1 MSGDDGDG
9 DDGDGGGARQD
20 ETEFDF
26 AIFIT
31 DVAVQS
37 RQNVSSTNT
46 ISFIFSQP
54 RLFDVVRNVAT
65 RPLFSFRLRC
75 IKLDVTYLSV
85 WFAGE

>member
-31 DVAVQS
+31 DVAMQS
-37 RQNVSSTNT
+37 RQNVSSRNT

-54 RLFDVVRNVAT
+54 RLFDVVGNVAT
-65 RPLFSFRLRC
+65 RPPFFISVALYQTRRYLFICLVCR
-75 IKLDVTYLSV
+75 
-85 WFAGE
+85 